1 MRTEIPTILWPGIK
15 EWGNDSV
22 NLGTSLDIL
31 QPLLADKQVNLS
43 LLEPGWENVVER
55 ETRRIRGQLSREEL
69 VQFADAA
76 RDGTEWNGIPLQ
88 DALVTDKNDDIHI
101 LLLSHDII
109 MCSMIALEGEPMRK
123 LSLQ

>member
-1 MRTEIPTILWPGIK
+1 M
-15 EWGNDSV
+15 
-22 NLGTSLDIL
+22 
-31 QPLLADKQVNLS
+31 S